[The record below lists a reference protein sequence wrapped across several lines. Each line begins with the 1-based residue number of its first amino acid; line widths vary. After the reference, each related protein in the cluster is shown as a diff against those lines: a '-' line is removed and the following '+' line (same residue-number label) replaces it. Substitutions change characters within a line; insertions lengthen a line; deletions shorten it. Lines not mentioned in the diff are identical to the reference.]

1 VRVTAIFKGMKLD
14 WRMHNLVKLASG
26 YTFKKLGKP
35 IEKSWLNTFTV
46 RSHDRVDKCKIL
58 FKEGIPEF
66 VYSYTWLKSLENS
79 SGIFNG
85 SEAIDFLEKIIIE
98 QNGKKRRRGK
108 VNE

>member
-1 VRVTAIFKGMKLD
+1 MAKKLEL
-14 WRMHNLVKLASG
+14 RMGNLVRLSSLYAFNKLN
-26 YTFKKLGKP
+26 KRL
-35 IEKSWLNTFTV
+35 EKSWLKDFTV
-46 RSHDRVDKCKIL
+46 RSHDRVEKFKIL

-79 SGIFNG
+79 SGIFDG

-98 QNGKKRRRGK
+98 QDGKKRRRVK